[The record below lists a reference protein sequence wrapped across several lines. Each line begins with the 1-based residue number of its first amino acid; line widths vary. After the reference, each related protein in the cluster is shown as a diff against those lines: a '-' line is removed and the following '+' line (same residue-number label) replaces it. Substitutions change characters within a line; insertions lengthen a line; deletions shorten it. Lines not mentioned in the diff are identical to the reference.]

1 MLSGP
6 PSFTSIL
13 PSTVKCLLRSPHRP
27 SSSRKTRVICGRRLY
42 TWGAQVPQSSFPPSC
57 QSSESFPS
65 CLEFPVTVLSQFYRT
80 LVSFERLLLW
90 KNHQSYQFI
99 NISISLYFRIYNLYI
114 CIIYKSNISNIY
126 YSNQTS
132 SEYYISM
139 FILVS
144 FHVKIIPWIPG
155 PVGLVRSMCG
165 TVIDLVSYLPSGLKM
180 VMIVIIVIIVVTL
193 VIIIVALIDSHRP
206 LTILTGLY
214 RSCYLFLVNP
224 MS

>member
-1 MLSGP
+1 
-6 PSFTSIL
+6 
-13 PSTVKCLLRSPHRP
+13 
-27 SSSRKTRVICGRRLY
+27 
-42 TWGAQVPQSSFPPSC
+42 
-57 QSSESFPS
+57 
-65 CLEFPVTVLSQFYRT
+65 
-80 LVSFERLLLW
+80 
-90 KNHQSYQFI
+90 
-99 NISISLYFRIYNLYI
+99 
-114 CIIYKSNISNIY
+114 
-126 YSNQTS
+126 
-132 SEYYISM
+132 M

-155 PVGLVRSMCG
+155 PFGLVCSMCG

-214 RSCYLFLVNP
+214 RSCRLFLVNP